1 MVELTALGAALC
13 FGFSAS
19 LQRREVLAVSAQ
31 HWRGLTAL
39 VTLFRNWLWLLAGAL
54 SVVGVGLQ
62 LTALRIGNL
71 MVVSILLSSGLIVAL
86 IFDALL
92 TKAKIPIRGWI
103 MALCITI
110 STAVFVIFMGKESG
124 GAPDTFSLAIVTGVA
139 LLFNIA
145 LLIKIKKLNPFL
157 LAIGA
162 GLSMGMAN
170 PLAKAAVEVP
180 IAHLT
185 PLHIIT
191 LVGGKWELYLALEF
205 GLSGTWMLQHA
216 YRLGPLV
223 TSLPTVTVS
232 QPIIATAIGIA
243 FFDEQ
248 LPSGIFGMAIV
259 TVAFLVILISLWQL
273 SSIVNP
279 KLLSTTNS
287 KMDPK
292 ATH

>member
-1 MVELTALGAALC
+1 
-13 FGFSAS
+13 
-19 LQRREVLAVSAQ
+19 
-31 HWRGLTAL
+31 
-39 VTLFRNWLWLLAGAL
+39 
-54 SVVGVGLQ
+54 
-62 LTALRIGNL
+62 
-71 MVVSILLSSGLIVAL
+71 
-86 IFDALL
+86 
-92 TKAKIPIRGWI
+92 
-103 MALCITI
+103 
-110 STAVFVIFMGKESG
+110 
-124 GAPDTFSLAIVTGVA
+124 
-139 LLFNIA
+139 
-145 LLIKIKKLNPFL
+145 
-157 LAIGA
+157 
-162 GLSMGMAN
+162 
-170 PLAKAAVEVP
+170 
-180 IAHLT
+180 
-185 PLHIIT
+185 
-191 LVGGKWELYLALEF
+191 
-205 GLSGTWMLQHA
+205 MLQHA